1 MTALQGDPLAG
12 GPTADGGHRAAD
24 AAFRQLVQARFDAI
38 MAANPVLAT
47 SLGIHAHDDRLGS
60 RTRSAMQE
68 RITEAHRYLTDLEAL
83 DADALSDEAAFE
95 REIATLGA
103 RRAIFDQDVQRQWEQ
118 RASAIDDVGDGIFI
132 LFARDFAPLDQRL
145 ESITAR
151 LADSPRVLREAPEL
165 LGPRPVRM
173 WNELELESAAEVGG
187 LLDEV
192 EAAGRATW
200 GADDPRQGRLEGAS
214 RVARGAIE
222 TYRTWLAGRLDG
234 SDGQVA
240 LGRERYDELVGLRA
254 FDGLT
259 SDDILEIGWQQL
271 ADLKAARRRVAL
283 EIDPDSTEAQVLD
296 RIKSDHA
303 ATFEAALEGYRDAM
317 FRARQHILAR
327 DLATIPQG
335 ESLRVVA
342 TPQYLRNSL
351 PFAAYFEAPPFDEH
365 PSGIYV
371 VTPSVDGSGRAMREH
386 NRSSIINTS
395 IHEAYP
401 GHHLQLSAATTH
413 PSLARLMLDAPE
425 FVEGWGMYSE
435 QMMREEGFEAGPAC
449 MFALYTDAI
458 WRACRIVLDV
468 RLHRGE
474 LTVTEAADFLVEHTG
489 FERPHALAEVK
500 RYTLTP
506 TQPLSY
512 LLGKVM
518 LLRLRDDERRRLG
531 PDFSLKRFHD
541 ALLYGGS
548 IPISFH
554 RRQLAGEGGGPVSPR
569 PMRGAVPDPA

>member
-1 MTALQGDPLAG
+1 VTNG
-12 GPTADGGHRAAD
+12 RAAPD
-24 AAFRQLVQARFDAI
+24 AAYEALVRARFDAV
-38 MAANPVLAT
+38 MADNPVLAT
-47 SLGIHAHDDRLGS
+47 SLGIHDHDERLGS
-60 RTRSAMQE
+60 RTRGAVDR
-68 RITEAHRYLTDLEAL
+68 RIAAARQYVADLEAL
-83 DADALSDEAAFE
+83 DGSRLSQGAAFE
-95 REIATLGA
+95 REIAVLGA
-103 RRAIFDQDVQRQWEQ
+103 RRAVFDDEVQRQWEQ
-118 RASAIDDVGDGIFI
+118 RASAIDDVGDGVFI
-132 LFARDFAPLDQRL
+132 LFARDFAPLSQRL
-145 ESITAR
+145 EAITAR
-151 LADSPRVLREAPEL
+151 IEDAPRLLREAPEQ

-173 WNELELESAAEVGG
+173 WNELELESAAEIGG
-187 LLDEV
+187 LFDEV
-192 EAAGRATW
+192 ESAGRSAW
-200 GADDPRQGRLEGAS
+200 GTDDLRQVRLEAAS
-214 RVARGAIE
+214 RAARAAIDE
-222 TYRTWLAGRLDG
+222 YRAWLTSRLDG
-234 SDGQVA
+234 ADGQVA

-259 SDDILEIGWQQL
+259 SDDILAIGWQQL
-271 ADLKAARRRVAL
+271 AELKAARQRVAR
-283 EIDPDSTEAQVLD
+283 EIDPQVSESEVLE

-303 ATFEAALEGYRDAM
+303 ATFEAALDGYRDAM
-317 FRARQHILAR
+317 LRSRQHIVDR
-327 DLATIPQG
+327 DLATIPRG
-335 ESLRVVA
+335 ESLSVIA

-351 PFAAYFEAPPFDEH
+351 PFAAYFDAPPFDSH

-371 VTPSVDGSGRAMREH
+371 VTPSVDGDGRAMREH
-386 NRSSIINTS
+386 NRSSVINTS

-474 LTVTEAADFLVEHTG
+474 LTVAEGADFLVEHTG
-489 FERPHALAEVK
+489 FERAHAVAEVK

-531 PDFSLKRFHD
+531 SDFSLKRFHD

-554 RRQLAGEGGGPVSPR
+554 RRQLAGEGGGPVGPR

>member
-1 MTALQGDPLAG
+1 VTATNG
-12 GPTADGGHRAAD
+12 AAD
-24 AAFRQLVQARFDAI
+24 EAYKQLVRTRFDAQ

-47 SLGIHAHDDRLGS
+47 SVGIHDHDERLGS
-60 RTRSAMQE
+60 RTRAAIEE
-68 RITEAHRYLTDLEAL
+68 RIAGSRRYLADLQAL
-83 DADALSDEAAFE
+83 DDGALSAEAAFE
-95 REIATLGA
+95 REIAVLGA
-103 RRAIFDQDVQRQWEQ
+103 RRAVFDDEVQRQWEQ

-132 LFARDFAPLDQRL
+132 LFARDFAPLERRL
-145 ESITAR
+145 EAITAR
-151 LADSPRVLREAPEL
+151 LEDSPRLLREAPQQ

-173 WNELELESAAEVGG
+173 WNELELESAAEIGG

-192 EAAGRATW
+192 EAAGRGAW
-200 GADDPRQGRLEGAS
+200 GADDPRQARLEQAS
-214 RVARGAIE
+214 RNARAAIDE
-222 TYRTWLAGRLDG
+222 YRTWLAGRLDG
-234 SDGQVA
+234 SDGVVA

-271 ADLKAARRRVAL
+271 ADLKAARRRVAM
-283 EIDPDSTEAQVLD
+283 EIDPGASEAEVLD

-303 ATFEAALEGYRDAM
+303 ADFEAALDGYRDAM
-317 FRARQHILAR
+317 FRARHHVQEH

-335 ESLRVVA
+335 ESLSVVA

-351 PFAAYFEAPPFDEH
+351 PFAAYFEAPPFDDH

-371 VTPSVDGSGRAMREH
+371 VTPSVDGSGGAMREH

-474 LTVTEAADFLVEHTG
+474 LTVAQAADFLVEHTG
-489 FERPHALAEVK
+489 FERPHAVAEVK

-518 LLRLRDDERRRLG
+518 LLRLREDERRRLG
-531 PDFSLKRFHD
+531 TDFSLKRFHD

-554 RRQLAGEGGGPVSPR
+554 RRQLAGEGGGPVGPR
-569 PMRGAVPDPA
+569 PMRGAVPEEA